1 LGLSTPNL
9 LMLFRTE
16 ALQGR
21 QQAWLGSIQL
31 LQPLSF
37 KLLSAAAV
45 AAVLLTCIFLSLAEY
60 TRKARVSGY
69 LVPDRGVLRISAEH
83 TATVLQREVSEG
95 QAVKQGD
102 VLFVLA
108 LDSANQA
115 EAGIAQNLMLRQ
127 QSLQATSEQQ
137 RQLVRTQQLALQQRR
152 AGLQRELGQMQAESA
167 LHEERLVLAREALAR
182 LQSLN
187 QDKFISTAQVQT
199 KREELLGLRAQ
210 AQTLERQREGVQRE
224 LQTADAL
231 LLELPLRAQVLQGEI
246 ARDLAALQ
254 QQGLETEGRRR
265 LVLRAPSDG
274 VVSTLQAEAGQTVA
288 SGALLASLLPAQT
301 QMLAQLFAPSSAVG
315 FVRAEQ
321 AVRLRYQAFPYQK
334 FGAQSGRVLQV
345 SRTPL
350 APAELAQL
358 NLPAAL
364 SQGLASEPLY
374 RITVSLDRQSVA
386 AYGQEQ
392 ALAAGMQL
400 DADVL
405 LERRRL
411 IEWIFEPLLSLAQ
424 RV

>member
-1 LGLSTPNL
+1 
-9 LMLFRTE
+9 MLFRPE
-16 ALQGR
+16 ALHGR

-31 LQPLSF
+31 LQPLSL
-37 KLLSAAAV
+37 KLLSAAAI
-45 AAVLLTCIFLSLAEY
+45 AAVLLTCTFLSLAEY

-69 LVPDRGVLRISAEH
+69 LVPDRGVLRISATH

-115 EAGIAQNLMLRQ
+115 EAGIAQNLTLRQ
-127 QSLQATSEQQ
+127 QSLQSTSDHQ
-137 RQLVRTQQLALQQRR
+137 RQLVRTQQLALEQRR
-152 AGLQRELGQMQAESA
+152 AGLQRELGQMQTETA
-167 LHEERLVLAREALAR
+167 LHEERLMLGREALAR
-182 LQSLN
+182 LQSLSH
-187 QDKFISTAQVQT
+187 DKFISTAQVQT

-224 LQTADAL
+224 LQTADAQ
-231 LLELPLRAQVLQGEI
+231 LLELPLRAQVQQGEI

-254 QQGLETEGRRR
+254 LQSLETEGRRR

-274 VVSTLQAEAGQTVA
+274 IVSTLQAEAGQTVA

>member
-1 LGLSTPNL
+1 
-9 LMLFRTE
+9 MLFRPE
-16 ALQGR
+16 ALHGR

-37 KLLSAAAV
+37 KLLSAAAI
-45 AAVLLTCIFLSLAEY
+45 AAVLLTCTFLSLAEY

-69 LVPDRGVLRISAEH
+69 LAPDRGVLRISATH

-115 EAGIAQNLMLRQ
+115 EAGIAQNLTLRQ
-127 QSLQATSEQQ
+127 QSLQATSKQQ
-137 RQLVRTQQLALQQRR
+137 RQLVHTQQRALEQRR
-152 AGLQRELGQMQAESA
+152 AGLQRELGQMQIETA
-167 LHEERLVLAREALAR
+167 LHEERLMLGREALAR
-182 LQSLN
+182 LQSLSH
-187 QDKFISTAQVQT
+187 DKFISTAQVQT

-224 LQTADAL
+224 LQTADAQ
-231 LLELPLRAQVLQGEI
+231 LLELPLRAQVQQGEI

-254 QQGLETEGRRR
+254 QQSLETEGRRR

-274 VVSTLQAEAGQTVA
+274 IVSTLQAEAGQTVA

-321 AVRLRYQAFPYQK
+321 TVRLRYQAFPYQK

-411 IEWIFEPLLSLAQ
+411 IEWIFEPLLSLAL

>member
-1 LGLSTPNL
+1 
-9 LMLFRTE
+9 MLFRPE

-37 KLLSAAAV
+37 KLLSGVAI
-45 AAVLLTCIFLSLAEY
+45 AAVLLTCTFLSLAEY

-69 LVPDRGVLRISAEH
+69 LVPDRGVLRISAAQ
-83 TATVLQREVSEG
+83 TATVLQREVTEG
-95 QAVKQGD
+95 QQVKQGD

-115 EAGIAQNLMLRQ
+115 EAGIAQNLALRQ

-167 LHEERLVLAREALAR
+167 LHEERLALAREALAR

-187 QDKFISTAQVQT
+187 HDKFISTAQVQT

-210 AQTLERQREGVQRE
+210 AQALERQRESVQRD

-334 FGAQSGRVLQV
+334 FGAQTGRVVQV

>member
-1 LGLSTPNL
+1 
-9 LMLFRTE
+9 MLFRPE

-31 LQPLSF
+31 LQPLSL
-37 KLLSAAAV
+37 KLLSAAAI
-45 AAVLLTCIFLSLAEY
+45 AAVLLTCTFLSLAEY

-69 LVPDRGVLRISAEH
+69 LVPDRGVLRISATQ

-115 EAGIAQNLMLRQ
+115 EAGIAQNLTLRQ
-127 QSLQATSEQQ
+127 QSLQATSDQQ
-137 RQLVRTQQLALQQRR
+137 RQLARTQRLALEQRR
-152 AGLQRELGQMQAESA
+152 AGLQRELGQMQTETA

-182 LQSLN
+182 LQSLSH
-187 QDKFISTAQVQT
+187 DKFISTAQVQT

-224 LQTADAL
+224 LQAADAQ
-231 LLELPLRAQVLQGEI
+231 LLELPLRAQVQQGEI

-274 VVSTLQAEAGQTVA
+274 IVSTLQAEAGQTVA

-321 AVRLRYQAFPYQK
+321 TVRLRYQAFPYQK
-334 FGAQSGRVLQV
+334 FGAQTGRVLQV

-386 AYGQEQ
+386 AYGHEQ

>member
-1 LGLSTPNL
+1 
-9 LMLFRTE
+9 MLFRPE

-21 QQAWLGSIQL
+21 QQAWLGNIQL
-31 LQPLSF
+31 LQPLSLR
-37 KLLSAAAV
+37 LLSAAAI
-45 AAVLLTCIFLSLAEY
+45 AAVLLTCTFLSLAEY

-69 LVPDRGVLRISAEH
+69 LVPDRGVLRISATH

-95 QAVKQGD
+95 QAVKQGA
-102 VLFVLA
+102 VLFILA

-115 EAGIAQNLMLRQ
+115 EAGIARNLTLRQ
-127 QSLQATSEQQ
+127 QSLQATSDHQ
-137 RQLVRTQQLALQQRR
+137 RQLVHTQQLALEQRR
-152 AGLQRELGQMQAESA
+152 AGLQRELGQMQTETA
-167 LHEERLVLAREALAR
+167 LHEERLMLGREALAR
-182 LQSLN
+182 LQSLSH
-187 QDKFISTAQVQT
+187 DKFISTAQVQT
-199 KREELLGLRAQ
+199 KREELLGLQAQ
-210 AQTLERQREGVQRE
+210 AQALERQREGLRRE
-224 LQTADAL
+224 LQAADAL
-231 LLELPLRAQVLQGEI
+231 LLELPLRAQVQQGEI

-254 QQGLETEGRRR
+254 LQGLETEGRRR

-274 VVSTLQAEAGQTVA
+274 IVSTLQTEAGQTVA

-334 FGAQSGRVLQV
+334 FGAQTGRVVQV

-374 RITVSLDRQSVA
+374 RITVSLDRQSVT

>member
-1 LGLSTPNL
+1 
-9 LMLFRTE
+9 MLFRTE